1 MDKKLSRIFLI
12 IFMAFAVCAFVSFE
26 DARES
31 DAAFSRGEMLQQAQH
46 ELLIQH
52 DARQIAAPVRPSRT
66 QTQAF
71 TDGGTSAPALL
82 SLTTCILR
90 C

>member
-1 MDKKLSRIFLI
+1 MDARLTRIFLI

-26 DARES
+26 DAKES
-31 DAAFSRGEMLQQAQH
+31 DAAFSRAEMLQQAQH
-46 ELLIQH
+46 ELLIQP
-52 DARQIAAPVRPSRT
+52 DARKISAPLRPLRT

-71 TDGGTSAPALL
+71 TDRGTSTPVLL